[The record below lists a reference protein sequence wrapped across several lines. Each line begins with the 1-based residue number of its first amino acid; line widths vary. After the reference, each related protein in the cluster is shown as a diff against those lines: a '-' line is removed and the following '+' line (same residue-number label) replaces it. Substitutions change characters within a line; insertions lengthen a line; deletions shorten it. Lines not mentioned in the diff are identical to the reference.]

1 MTEQPSAAPP
11 RAANRT
17 SALVAIVGIATAA
30 IVTPLV
36 SRLESGGQQH
46 LVAYH
51 GTLDPPGVYTIC
63 DGDTIGVKAGDRDT
77 VAGCAIRLDARLAGF
92 AKPVLAA
99 TPGLYGHPN
108 QLAAAISL
116 AYNIGAAAYA
126 KSTVAARFNARQWAA
141 ACDAF
146 LMWDKAGGKVVQGL
160 LNRRAA
166 ERALCLKDLP
176 K

>member
-1 MTEQPSAAPP
+1 MTEQPSAAPSHAP
-11 RAANRT
+11 AKTGALI
-17 SALVAIVGIATAA
+17 ALVGAATAV

-36 SRLESGGQQH
+36 SRFESGGQQH

-63 DGDTIGVKAGDRDT
+63 DGDTQGVRAGDRET
-77 VAGCAIRLDARLAGF
+77 TSGCAIRLDNRLAGF
-92 AKPVLAA
+92 AKPVLKA

-116 AYNIGAAAYA
+116 AYNIGAGAYE
-126 KSTVAARFNARQWAA
+126 KSTVALRFNARQWAP

-146 LMWDKAGGKVVQGL
+146 LMWDRAGGKVAQGL
-160 LNRRAA
+160 LNRRGA
-166 ERALCLKDLP
+166 ERALCLKDMP